1 MGVYD
6 DPKVQKYVSTIGK
19 TTGFEGERPQLPWEF
34 TVMDDPVVNAF
45 ALPGGY
51 IFITRGILTHMN
63 SEAEM
68 ATVIGHEIGHVTA
81 RHSVQQ
87 MTREQMG
94 QVALVAGA
102 IASTQVAPAPRRAEI
117 GTWRAVPQ
125 VRAGCR
131 KSGRRAGIQ
140 VRPE

>member
-6 DPKVQKYVSTIGK
+6 DPKVQNYVSTIGK
-19 TTGFEGERPQLPWEF
+19 RLASESERPDLPWDF

-68 ATVIGHEIGHVTA
+68 ATVVGHEIGHVTA

-87 MTREQMG
+87 MTRQADRAGGLM
-94 QVALVAGA
+94 AGA
-102 IASTQVAPAPRRAEI
+102 IASKEVAQHLGELSQGLGVLFLKYGRDAE
-117 GTWRAVPQ
+117 
-125 VRAGCR
+125 
-131 KSGRRAGIQ
+131 
-140 VRPE
+140 VRPTRWDSSTH